1 MHIIP
6 IKRFFPEG
14 YPSQDEL
21 LRKLTEPVIKANY
34 HSVITIFWG
43 TSAKKLPGT
52 FFSFYFLMFYSNT
65 KLI

>member
-6 IKRFFPEG
+6 IKRFFPED

-34 HSVITIFWG
+34 HSVINNHILEDISEQIASNLF
-43 TSAKKLPGT
+43 
-52 FFSFYFLMFYSNT
+52 FYFLMFYSNT